1 MLLVTTEQ
9 IPGRSYRVLGLVQG
23 STIQCKNIGH
33 DFLSGLQ
40 NLVGGEVESYTQMM
54 NEARDIASGRM
65 VREAEALGADA
76 VVGMRYMTSSVAQGA
91 AEVMAYG
98 TAVRFD

>member
-40 NLVGGEVESYTQMM
+40 NLVGGEMESYTQMM
-54 NEARDIASGRM
+54 R
-65 VREAEALGADA
+65 LGAWCGKRRRWA
-76 VVGMRYMTSSVAQGA
+76 RT
-91 AEVMAYG
+91 
-98 TAVRFD
+98 RL

>member
-40 NLVGGEVESYTQMM
+40 NLVGGEMESYTQMM

-76 VVGMRYMTSSVAQGA
+76 VVGMRLYDVFCCAGGGGGHGLRDC
-91 AEVMAYG
+91 G
-98 TAVRFD
+98 TL